1 MSKNTLAISCPVDTY
16 SGYGARARDFIKAL
30 IALDRYDIQILSQR
44 WGNTR
49 FGFLEDHEE
58 YELASRIVPN
68 LTAQPDIWIQ
78 HTVPNEFQPV
88 GKFNIGLT
96 AGIETTICDPSWLV
110 GCNRM
115 DLIIGSSAHSLLA
128 LENSIFEQKD
138 SNTGQVVSTVK
149 LEKPTA
155 TIFEGVDLKKYRE
168 LEKGE
173 KGFDLS
179 SIKEDFLYLTVGHWM
194 QGDLG
199 EDRKNIGY
207 TVKSF
212 LETFKNKSKA
222 PALLLKVQ
230 KGGSSIQDQETILN
244 KIEQIK
250 QTVKGN
256 LPNIYLLHG
265 DLSDEEMN
273 KLYNHPKVKA
283 MVSLTKGEGFGRP
296 ILEFSIGT
304 GKPIIASGWS
314 GHMDFMDKKY
324 AVLVGGT
331 LTNVHPSATL
341 PNMILKE
348 AQWFTPDDTQVGT
361 VYRQVVK
368 KYKDYL
374 KSSQIL
380 GRQNRKKF
388 SLQAMKEEIGIL
400 FDEKIPEFP
409 KQIELKLPS
418 LSLPKLEKID

>member
-1 MSKNTLAISCPVDTY
+1 MSKNTLVISCPVDTY

-49 FGFLEDHEE
+49 FGFLEDHGEL
-58 YELASRIVPN
+58 ELASLIIPN

-78 HTVPNEFQPV
+78 HTVPNEFQAV

-128 LENSIFEQKD
+128 LQNSVFEQKD

-155 TIFEGVDLKKYRE
+155 TIFEGINLTVYRE

-173 KGFDLS
+173 QGFNLS
-179 SIKEDFLYLTVGHWM
+179 SIKEDFVYLVVGHWM

-207 TVKSF
+207 TIKSF

-256 LPNIYLLHG
+256 LPDVYLLHG

-296 ILEFSIGT
+296 MLEFSIGT

-314 GHMDFMDKKY
+314 GHMDFMDKNY

-331 LTNVHPSATL
+331 LTNVHPSAIL

-361 VYRQVVK
+361 VYRQMVK

-374 KSSQIL
+374 RNSQIM

-388 SLQAMKEEIGIL
+388 SLEAMKEEIGIL

>member
-30 IALDRYDIQILSQR
+30 IALDKFDIQILSQR

-49 FGFLEDHEE
+49 FGFLEDHGE
-58 YELASRIVPN
+58 YELASLIVPH
-68 LTAQPDIWIQ
+68 LTTQPDVWIQ

-138 SNTGQVVSTVK
+138 SNTKQVVQVVK

-155 TIFEGVDLKKYRE
+155 TIFEGVDLTKYRE
-168 LEKGE
+168 LKMDES
-173 KGFDLS
+173 GFDLS
-179 SIKEDFLYLTVGHWM
+179 SVKENFLYLVVGHWM

-207 TVKSF
+207 TIKSF
-212 LETFKNKSKA
+212 LETFKNRPNS

-250 QTVKGN
+250 GTVNGK
-256 LPNIYLLHG
+256 LPNVYLLHG

-273 KLYNHPKVKA
+273 KLYNNPKVKA
-283 MVSLTKGEGFGRP
+283 MVSFTKGEGFGRP
-296 ILEFSIGT
+296 LLEFSIAT

-314 GHMDFMDKKY
+314 GHRDFLDEKY

-331 LTNVHPSATL
+331 LTNVHPSAAM
-341 PNMILKE
+341 PNMLLKE
-348 AQWFTPDDTQVGT
+348 AQWFTPDDNQVGT
-361 VYRQVVK
+361 VYKQVVK
-368 KYKDYL
+368 KYKDYI

-388 SLQAMKEEIGIL
+388 SLQEMKEEIGIL
-400 FDEKIPEFP
+400 LDEKLPEFP

-418 LSLPKLEKID
+418 LQLPKLEKLD

>member
-283 MVSLTKGEGFGRP
+283 MIALTKGEGFGRP
-296 ILEFSIGT
+296 MLEFSIGT

-324 AVLVGGT
+324 AVLVGGS

>member
-58 YELASRIVPN
+58 YELASRIIPN